1 MSYVVDA
8 SVAIKWFVPEP
19 LQDRAQSLLHAEG
32 GQLEA
37 PDFLIAEVAN
47 IAWKKTIRQE
57 ITALQANVIPV
68 ETRDALSVCHPSLE
82 LIEDALSIAIQL
94 RHPIYDCI
102 YLAYAERI
110 GGTLIT
116 ADLRLCQAIAH
127 TQMANAVR
135 WLGDPN
141 AFQPKNLQ

>member
-1 MSYVVDA
+1 VSYVVDA

-19 LQDRAQSLLHAEG
+19 LQDRAQSLLYTEG

-47 IAWKKTIRQE
+47 IAWKKAMRRE
-57 ITALQANVIPV
+57 ITASQANVIPG
-68 ETRDALSVCHPSLE
+68 ETRDALAVCHSSLE
-82 LIEDALSIAIQL
+82 LIDDALSIALQL

-110 GGTLIT
+110 GGTLVT

-127 TQMANAVR
+127 THLANAVH

-141 AFQPKNLQ
+141 AFEPKDLQ